1 MGKKMI
7 VTLAALAA
15 CVILCLFGVLLSL
28 LLAPNP
34 PQPRTNQPVQ
44 PTLPPPEPTA
54 ATSFGKRSTME
65 TVFTVKFDFT
75 NWEAFGDYRQGQL
88 PNGQATVIFHSD
100 PVTKA
105 SLVINRGISNGG
117 QLIGQLITV
126 TDTDPPAMDW
136 ITQHLNGG
144 GETTINHTHIKVDD
158 DTEAERVII
167 EFTFAP

>member
-1 MGKKMI
+1 MGKKTI
-7 VTLAALAA
+7 ITLATLAACA
-15 CVILCLFGVLLSL
+15 VLCLFGLLLSL
-28 LLAPNP
+28 LLAPGSP
-34 PQPRTNQPVQ
+34 PARTGQPAQ
-44 PTLPPPEPTA
+44 PTPPPEPTA
-54 ATSFGKRSTME
+54 VSSFGKRSTME

-88 PNGQATVIFHSD
+88 SNGQATVIFHSD

-105 SLVINRGISNGG
+105 SLVISRGIPNGG
-117 QLIGQLITV
+117 RLIGQLITV
-126 TDTDPPAMDW
+126 TDTDPSAMDW

-158 DTEAERVII
+158 DVEAERVII